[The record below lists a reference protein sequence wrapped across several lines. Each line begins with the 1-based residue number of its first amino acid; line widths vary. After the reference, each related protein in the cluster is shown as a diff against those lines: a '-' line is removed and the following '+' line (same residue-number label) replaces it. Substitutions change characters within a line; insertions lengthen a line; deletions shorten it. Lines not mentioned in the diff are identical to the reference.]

1 MKVTGKLFRAY
12 HALREIIF
20 TMHKFFQVSAK
31 CVISMQIAM
40 AKTLLRHIM
49 ATGGPMQLAQIFFRA
64 SMKKLAKKEMKQ
76 LH

>member
-1 MKVTGKLFRAY
+1 MEKPFLAC
-12 HALREIIF
+12 HAHQEIIF

-49 ATGGPMQLAQIFFRA
+49 ATGGPMQPVQIFFRA

-76 LH
+76 RH